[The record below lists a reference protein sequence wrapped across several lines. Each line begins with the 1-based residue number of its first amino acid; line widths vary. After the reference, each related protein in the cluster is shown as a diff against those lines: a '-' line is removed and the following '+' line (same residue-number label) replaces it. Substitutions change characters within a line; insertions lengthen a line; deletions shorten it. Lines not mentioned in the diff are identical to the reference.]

1 MLGGRGR
8 GRPLRSAVAQGGGV
22 LRASKFTTGAF
33 IAAAAISAS
42 ASARQQTAEVADG
55 KQRYRRLLC
64 DVPRPRR
71 QGRRHIEQ
79 VGLGRSPADLTQL
92 AKKNNGQFPAD
103 TVAKFID
110 GRTRDEAHLKSDM
123 PVWGDVFAKSQT
135 SSSPEEVKARIDA
148 LVKYIETLQQKRSS
162 AGGGANRARL
172 PPICGGEIHEPA
184 PLRVHP

>member
-1 MLGGRGR
+1 MRGGRGAWSPTAI
-8 GRPLRSAVAQGGGV
+8 GRCAREGV

-42 ASARQQTAEVADG
+42 VSARQQSAEVADG
-55 KQRYRRLLC
+55 KQKY
-64 DVPRPRR
+64 DVYCATCHGPEGKGDGTLSKSVRKK
-71 QGRRHIEQ
+71 
-79 VGLGRSPADLTQL
+79 PADLTQL

-123 PVWGDVFAKSQT
+123 PVWGDVFSKSQT

-148 LVKYIETLQQKRSS
+148 LVKYIETLQQKR
-162 AGGGANRARL
+162 
-172 PPICGGEIHEPA
+172 
-184 PLRVHP
+184 